1 MQAEILLTL
10 KLQQRLFA
18 DPRRIALLK
27 QIDLTGSISQGAKH
41 AGISYKSA
49 WDAINEMNQLSE
61 QPLKIVGLSGQI
73 LASLLINCS
82 ATKQP

>member
-18 DPRRIALLK
+18 DPRRIELIK
-27 QIDLTGSISQGAKH
+27 QIRHTGSISQGAKL

-49 WDAINEMNQLSE
+49 WDAINEMNQLAE
-61 QPLKIVGLSGQI
+61 QTIKRV
-73 LASLLINCS
+73 A
-82 ATKQP
+82 